1 MLRIPDNK
9 NSAYFWAFAGTAIL
23 VLLRLMVWDIAGD
36 RAPYAFFFIIVTAVG
51 IMGGFWPGLLATIL
65 GGLSAQYF
73 LVAPNFQFSANAGD
87 YIILAAFITVGTII
101 SYLCEIFRQR
111 SEQVENI
118 LKTTLDA
125 VVVTDERGLI
135 KYWNRRAEKTF
146 GWSEGEALGQRMT
159 DLIITPAAKETYRED
174 IQSLYNADTES
185 VQPRMVEITAV
196 NRQGSAFPIEL
207 AVVAQKIHRSLS
219 FTSFIKDITDRKAAE
234 NLLKSN
240 YEELDKRVKERTLEL
255 DQSRAFLRTII
266 DTVADPIFVKDRNH
280 CWIEG
285 NKAFW
290 DLLGSEGDLKGKTDY
305 DLFPKEQA
313 DKFWQGDERVFGGE
327 MFDEEEVLRN
337 AKGEDLVISTKKVS
351 FKLANGQQGI
361 VGVIRDV
368 TKEKRIEEELRHH
381 RDNLQEMVTLQTRD
395 LIREKERAE
404 AANIAKT
411 EFLANMSH
419 EIRTPMNVIMG
430 ISEILLNGQPLTP
443 KQKEFLTVLKT
454 SSHSL
459 LSLIN
464 DLLDITKI
472 EARKIDLE
480 KRDFSFVTMLSEV
493 LTMLE
498 GILQEKG
505 ISFDYKISPGAEK
518 TYRGDAAR
526 IQQMIVNLC
535 SNAIKFTERGGIFIE
550 IRSEPGI
557 MSEHENV
564 WIAVTDTGIGIADDK
579 QEAIFEKFVQAD
591 NSISRR
597 YGGTGLGLT
606 ITKTLVETMGGDI
619 QLSSKLGEGSTFT
632 LHIPLE
638 ISSIKEISA
647 RTRTE
652 FASSPA
658 LKSNQKI
665 LVVED
670 HMPNL
675 MVVTSYLDQFG
686 YEYDAVM
693 TGAEAVEKAKAMTYA
708 VILLDVQM
716 PGLSGLEVTDQIRT
730 WEEANGRK
738 GVPIIG
744 MTAHALTEDKER
756 CLAAGMND
764 YLSKPFD
771 PLKLERMLLQ
781 YSKST

>member
-51 IMGGFWPGLLATIL
+51 IMGGFWPGLVATIL

-135 KYWNRRAEKTF
+135 KYWNHRAEKTF

-159 DLIITPAAKETYRED
+159 DLIIAPAAKEMHRED
-174 IQSLYNADTES
+174 IAVLYKAETES
-185 VQPRMVEITAV
+185 AQPRMIEITAV

-313 DKFWQGDERVFGGE
+313 DKFWQGDERVFSGE
-327 MFDEEEVLRN
+327 MFDEEEILRN
-337 AKGEDLVISTKKVS
+337 SKGEDLVISTKKVS

-505 ISFDYKISPGAEK
+505 ISFDYKIAPGADK

-638 ISSIKEISA
+638 ISSMKEITA
-647 RTRTE
+647 RTRAE
-652 FASSPA
+652 FETTPA
-658 LKSNQKI
+658 LKSDKKI

-693 TGAEAVEKAKAMTYA
+693 TGAEAVQKAKTMTYA

-730 WEEANGRK
+730 WEEAKGLK

-781 YSKST
+781 YSKSA